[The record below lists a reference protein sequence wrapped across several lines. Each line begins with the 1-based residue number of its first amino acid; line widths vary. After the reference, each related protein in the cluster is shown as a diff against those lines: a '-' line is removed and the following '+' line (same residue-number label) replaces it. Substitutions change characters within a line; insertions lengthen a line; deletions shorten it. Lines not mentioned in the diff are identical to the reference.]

1 MFVVFDAV
9 LQNLHPIHLCCRR
22 IANCC
27 LSMKTVLGDMLCCSC
42 GVLSFDGFHL
52 RVLCQEL
59 AALHESYRVGVDFGY
74 RVPVVIRKTT
84 DAVLYVKLVL
94 TDNRRAR
101 HAKQLIVVE
110 QAPRNSVLYSEHR
123 YYRGVVLDTA
133 EYILEGVAADKLQ
146 LFSGEVLMSSYVVE
160 TAKFSLYCYSFHTQT
175 KNGPAP

>member
-1 MFVVFDAV
+1 M
-9 LQNLHPIHLCCRR
+9 
-22 IANCC
+22 
-27 LSMKTVLGDMLCCSC
+27 LGK
-42 GVLSFDGFHL
+42 
-52 RVLCQEL
+52 EL

-94 TDNRRAR
+94 TDDRRAR

-123 YYRGVVLDTA
+123 YYCGVVLDTA

-146 LFSGEVLMSSYVVE
+146 LFSGEVLMGSYVVE